1 MATFKL
7 VISDPTTGKSEQKE
21 VTGDTAKVLLGKKIG
36 DTVKGDA
43 FDLAGKTL
51 IVRGGSDDCG
61 FPMRADLPGTMRKRI
76 LITKSVGF
84 RGEMKGI
91 RRRKTVIG
99 NTIHGKIHQVNL
111 AVKADKVKS
120 EKKPDKKTAKKKEAK
135 PKAEEPRAI
144 PAEKPAG
151 APAPQAEEKP
161 APEKQ

>member
-7 VISDPTTGKSEQKE
+7 VISDPATGKSEQKE
-21 VTGDTAKVLLGKKIG
+21 VTGDVAKELLGKKIG
-36 DTVKGDA
+36 DSVKGDK

-51 IVRGGSDDCG
+51 IIRGGSDDCG
-61 FPMRADLPGTMRKRI
+61 FPMRHDLPGTLRKRI

-111 AVKADKVKS
+111 VIKT
-120 EKKPDKKTAKKKEAK
+120 EKKPAPKKKEAK
-135 PKAEEPRAI
+135 KSAAPKKT
-144 PAEKPAG
+144 EKKEA
-151 APAPQAEEKP
+151 KLT
-161 APEKQ
+161 PEKKGEKSAAKPKKK